1 MVMMKIV
8 FWIKNNFR
16 LRLSKEDFSMKTLR
30 TNFPYGLNERSK
42 DLIPGAPIG
51 TNFYPIEI
59 SCEEN
64 K

>member
-1 MVMMKIV
+1 
-8 FWIKNNFR
+8 
-16 LRLSKEDFSMKTLR
+16 MKTLR

-59 SCEEN
+59 SCEGN